1 MNVFDLMERL
11 NGEILANKV
20 RAIIDSKI
28 VILAELADN
37 EWVPTERG
45 QELLNLHSNIV
56 ADELVAEVPA
66 KVPAEVKT
74 SKKKAPLVES
84 VNPPAEPE
92 IELDPV
98 TDK

>member
-28 VILAELADN
+28 VILAELADG

-66 KVPAEVKT
+66 EVKT

-84 VNPPAEPE
+84 VKPPAEPE